1 MFLSKLLLWCYCA
14 DSTFAT
20 CDPCDIIFNETFHSF
35 QTFLQSSSN
44 ALHESFPSI
53 LSIHAARVLRW
64 QIKHRRLKARVSQ
77 THMCASFSAR
87 NEKHGTRK
95 KTGGEKKTSNS
106 TVTFDF
112 WSALLFAG
120 PEGKPLENFSSWE
133 SRSNIHR
140 ASGGSLFNPLFHFR
154 DCCFK

>member
-1 MFLSKLLLWCYCA
+1 MFLWKLGVTLLCRQYVRNLWFVRRNFQQ
-14 DSTFAT
+14 DLSFVSNIFT
-20 CDPCDIIFNETFHSF
+20 IIFE
-35 QTFLQSSSN
+35 
-44 ALHESFPSI
+44 
-53 LSIHAARVLRW
+53 RVTR
-64 QIKHRRLKARVSQ
+64 IYPIDSCDTRCTRVTVANKHWRLKARVSQ
-77 THMCASFSAR
+77 THMCASLSAR
-87 NEKHGTRK
+87 NEKRGTRK